1 MSSIWQW
8 ILSSVLTTAVLLAV
22 LGGGWEFV
30 KSRITK
36 WLDNRFEEKLK
47 RLEQQHDVMTRH
59 LQSSIDREFDRA
71 KRLLAK
77 EFDVLSELWTL
88 MHEAYWRALDH
99 TSRNYQ
105 YHDFAQMSEGQAE
118 AFIEKSALEEWQK
131 SEIRGFNHPDE
142 RTEYFKTATH
152 YLNYQRC
159 DNARQK
165 LRIYVDRNSIFMD
178 PDIRDRCE
186 AIVLII
192 GAALTE
198 YKMRIEN
205 EDYHGFDTYDL
216 LRAAEADQYLPLEKL
231 IHARVWSSIPTAQE
245 PQ

>member
-1 MSSIWQW
+1 MSAVWQW
-8 ILSSVLTTAVLLAV
+8 ILTSVLTTGVLLAV
-22 LGGGWEFV
+22 LAGGWEFI

-88 MHEAYWRALDH
+88 MHEAYWRARDH
-99 TSRNYQ
+99 TSRNFQ
-105 YHDFAQMSEGQAE
+105 YHDFAQMSDGQAE
-118 AFIEKSALEEWQK
+118 AFIEKSALEDWQK
-131 SEIRGFNHPDE
+131 AEVRAMDE
-142 RTEYFKTATH
+142 DEDRTEYFKNATH
-152 YLNYQRC
+152 YLYYQRC

-165 LRIYVDRNSIFMD
+165 LRIFADRNSIFMEQ
-178 PDIRDRCE
+178 DIRDRVE
-186 AIVLII
+186 AIVVII
-192 GAALTE
+192 GAALIE

-205 EDYHGFDTYDL
+205 DQYHGFDTYDC
-216 LRAAEADQYLPLEKL
+216 
-231 IHARVWSSIPTAQE
+231 
-245 PQ
+245 